1 MAWFTIQSRKSW
13 KYLLNSF
20 AIWSLSWIFYWQ
32 VMAPNS
38 SVAERFRRFGDR
50 DKKNAT
56 RKDGTQGCKVYFK
69 VDVKRSQMKNR
80 MEGVDKRNPSR
91 SAITTWT
98 TGRLMKNSSLCDLPQ
113 EVDDEHKGKLN
124 LMQIKKKE
132 RETITNVK
140 IRARK

>member
-1 MAWFTIQSRKSW
+1 
-13 KYLLNSF
+13 
-20 AIWSLSWIFYWQ
+20 
-32 VMAPNS
+32 MAPNS

-80 MEGVDKRNPSR
+80 MEGVDKCNPSR
-91 SAITTWT
+91 SAITTRT

-124 LMQIKKKE
+124 LMQIKKKKKE
-132 RETITNVK
+132 KQSRVLK
-140 IRARK
+140 